1 MTQGYKSEGIGTE
14 GASMLGKERRRPVD
28 VVLRD
33 GRTIK
38 LLLYPEVFKAEG
50 SPFTDQQRSAITR
63 EALRRQYDMSW
74 GEIAGGVAAHVASG
88 GSLGTTDEIAG
99 TIQGFMSGGDPE
111 AVKKGVA
118 YQRGLLDMLSLK
130 YPYLAIGA
138 ETVGA
143 ALPVVI
149 DAIVNPAKG
158 LLSAA
163 AAAHVAKA
171 ALRNR
176 LGVAS
181 VEPSAKTLGQ
191 YGAMQRAASKP
202 NYVTATQEIAHPLR
216 MGSKTLPLQ
225 TLESAGKG
233 GALGAAYGLGVGEG
247 SLEERMPSGI
257 RSGNFGALLGGAAP
271 PLIGGLAGIGNAW
284 KSRGDIGP
292 TTLAKRGQEMVLSAM
307 QGSLGDIADQS
318 RLLNARKAGE
328 TSAPS
333 VGKFTLMDEPFYSDI
348 WGTSMRL
355 SPTAGVPRG
364 ETNVAPN
371 TNKMLFESLGRT
383 TVDPNTGRSI
393 SESVLPGLARWAM
406 GEAPVGGGVTAGRLG
421 ARKALSPELVSHSLR
436 RGLIDNPPIP
446 FTGERALTKIESRS
460 RPIWEEYYNTSYFD
474 DAGEVISVGL
484 SGTRNRPGFVEMFED
499 SPSLKAAYKKAV
511 HSRGDDIGSRDWDR
525 TVHGISQHLPTYEM
539 FTKGQRYIPKST
551 WGDNA
556 SSLRERGWKLLKHG
570 SGDKKGQLVVE
581 TDSTGNKRY
590 IGENKNAAADIKTLH
605 DIRHA
610 LDTLVT
616 EAKKAGGKE
625 YGTLST
631 LRDTYDAKLKATA
644 PDSFSLADAKFSTH
658 KGVEKASEFGRTA
671 LTSDATSP
679 IQVKEIYNSYTPDQQ
694 RVFKSSLIE
703 QIESQNITPEQ
714 ILADN
719 SIRRKIEPMFPD
731 TDTFG
736 DVLAE
741 LHNLKRGNEMAS
753 AFADP
758 TIGKSMVPK
767 DFDGYL
773 WRLFAKI
780 PAYKFSPEFAAAR
793 DMVELS
799 RFVSKSN
806 NRIVAEEMNRLL
818 TVSEPAEL
826 SAVLKELHGTYHSRF
841 PKDATVLLRLSN
853 LIKATFTPQQPDS
866 MPYKE
871 KTLLPEGV
879 SRKVEGLLDAM
890 P

>member
-33 GRTIK
+33 GRVIK

-74 GEIAGGVAAHVASG
+74 GEIAGGVAAHIASG

-99 TIQGFMSGGDPE
+99 TIQGIMSGGQPE
-111 AVKKGVA
+111 AVKKGIA

-143 ALPVVI
+143 SLPVVI
-149 DAIVNPAKG
+149 DAIFNPLKG
-158 LLSAA
+158 TLSAA
-163 AAAHVAKA
+163 AAANVAKA
-171 ALRNR
+171 ATRNR

-181 VEPSAKTLGQ
+181 TTPSAKTLGQ

-202 NYVTATQEIAHPLR
+202 SYVTGMQETLHPFR
-216 MGSKTLPLQ
+216 MGSTTLPKQ

-233 GALGAAYGLGVGEG
+233 GALGLGYGLGVGEG

-271 PLIGGLAGIGNAW
+271 PLIAGVAGIPKAW

-307 QGSLGDIADQS
+307 RGSLGEIADQS

-348 WGTSMRL
+348 WGTPMRL

-364 ETNVAPN
+364 ETNAAPN

-383 TVDPNTGRSI
+383 TVDPNTGKAI
-393 SESVLPGLARWAM
+393 SEPVLPGLARWAM

-421 ARKALSPELVSHSLR
+421 ERATLSPELVSHSLR
-436 RGLIDNPPIP
+436 RGLIDSPPIP
-446 FTGERALTKIESRS
+446 FTGERALTKIASRS
-460 RPIWEEYYNTSYFD
+460 RPIWEKYYNTSYFD

-484 SGTRNRPGFVEMFED
+484 SGTRNRPGFVVLFEE
-499 SPSLKAAYKKAV
+499 SPSLKKAYNDAV
-511 HSRGDDIGSRDWDR
+511 INRGDDIGSGNWDR
-525 TVHGISQHLPTYEM
+525 TVHGISQRLPTYEM
-539 FTKGQRYIPKST
+539 FIRGERYIPKST

-556 SSLRERGWKLLKHG
+556 SSLGERGWERLKHG
-570 SGDKKGQLVVE
+570 SGDKKGQLIE
-581 TDSTGNKRY
+581 KDLNGHKMYIAKNKDA
-590 IGENKNAAADIKTLH
+590 GADIKTLH
-605 DIRHA
+605 DIRQA
-610 LDTLVT
+610 LDDRVNAAKKDGGTTYNTLVN
-616 EAKKAGGKE
+616 
-625 YGTLST
+625 
-631 LRDTYDAKLKATA
+631 LRASYDKKLKATA
-644 PDSFSLADAKFSTH
+644 PDSFGLADAKFATH
-658 KGVEKASEFGRTA
+658 KGVEEASAFGRTA
-671 LTSDATSP
+671 LTSEAHSP
-679 IQVKEIYNSYTPDQQ
+679 IQVKEIYDSYTPDQQ

-714 ILADN
+714 ILSNN

-753 AFADP
+753 AFSDP
-758 TIGKSMVPK
+758 TVGKTMVPK
-767 DFDGYL
+767 DFNGYL

>member
-33 GRTIK
+33 GRVIK

-74 GEIAGGVAAHVASG
+74 GEIAGGVAAHIASG

-99 TIQGFMSGGDPE
+99 TIQGIMSGGQPE
-111 AVKKGVA
+111 AVKKGIA

-143 ALPVVI
+143 SLPVVI
-149 DAIVNPAKG
+149 DAIFNPLKG
-158 LLSAA
+158 TLSAA
-163 AAAHVAKA
+163 AAANVAKA
-171 ALRNR
+171 ATRNR

-181 VEPSAKTLGQ
+181 TTPSAKTLGQ
-191 YGAMQRAASKP
+191 YGAMQRAASRP
-202 NYVTATQEIAHPLR
+202 SYVTGMQETLHPFR
-216 MGSKTLPLQ
+216 MGSTTLPKQ

-233 GALGAAYGLGVGEG
+233 GALGLGYGLGVGEG

-271 PLIGGLAGIGNAW
+271 PLIAGVAGIPKAW

-307 QGSLGDIADQS
+307 RGSLGEIADQS

-348 WGTSMRL
+348 WGTPMRL

-364 ETNVAPN
+364 ETNAAPN

-383 TVDPNTGRSI
+383 TVDPNTGKAI
-393 SESVLPGLARWAM
+393 SEPVLPGLARWAM

-421 ARKALSPELVSHSLR
+421 ERATLSPELVSHSLR
-436 RGLIDNPPIP
+436 RGLIDSPPIP
-446 FTGERALTKIESRS
+446 FTGERALTKIASRS
-460 RPIWEEYYNTSYFD
+460 RPIWEKYYNTSYFD

-484 SGTRNRPGFVEMFED
+484 SGTRNRPGFVVLFEE
-499 SPSLKAAYKKAV
+499 SPSLKKAYNDAV
-511 HSRGDDIGSRDWDR
+511 INRGDDIGSGNWDR
-525 TVHGISQHLPTYEM
+525 TVHGISQRLPTYEM
-539 FTKGQRYIPKST
+539 FIRGERYIPKST

-556 SSLRERGWKLLKHG
+556 SSLGERGWERLKHG
-570 SGDKKGQLVVE
+570 SGDKKGQLIE
-581 TDSTGNKRY
+581 KDLNGHKMYIAKNKDA
-590 IGENKNAAADIKTLH
+590 GADIKTLH
-605 DIRHA
+605 DIRQA
-610 LDTLVT
+610 LDDRVNAAKKDGGTTYNTLVN
-616 EAKKAGGKE
+616 
-625 YGTLST
+625 
-631 LRDTYDAKLKATA
+631 LRASYDKKLKATA
-644 PDSFSLADAKFSTH
+644 PDSFGLADAKFATH
-658 KGVEKASEFGRTA
+658 KGVEEASAFGRTA
-671 LTSDATSP
+671 LTSEAHSP
-679 IQVKEIYNSYTPDQQ
+679 IQVKEIYDSYTPDQQ

-714 ILADN
+714 IL
-719 SIRRKIEPMFPD
+719 SVPTIRRKIEPMFPD

-753 AFADP
+753 AFSDP
-758 TIGKSMVPK
+758 TVGKTMVPK
-767 DFDGYL
+767 DFNGYL

-826 SAVLKELHGTYHSRF
+826 SAVLKELYGTYHSRF